1 MGDYQKIGVNSGD
14 DNSFRKIVPALLRKG
29 LDKVDLSMFDE
40 KSKIDLLNAAGD
52 EYLRK
57 GDNTNAMKAFIFT
70 NNRQGLIQVGDAFKE
85 VNLYSNAVDAYNIAQ
100 SYDKLTSIGDFCLKE
115 GCVSEAFKAYQILE
129 DEERLTRLG
138 DYCVDKERIDFAI
151 EVYSK
156 LKNDVQKKYRLIKIA
171 EKCVKDNQLALAA
184 RAYELANDIEK
195 LNKVGDLFLK
205 AGLLKD
211 ALGVYERANNQIMV
225 QFIKDNFPE
234 AEFKGEYL

>member
-1 MGDYQKIGVNSGD
+1 MDDYKKSGNSD
-14 DNSFRKIVPALLRKG
+14 DENSFRKIVPALLRKG

-40 KSKIDLLNAAGD
+40 KSKIDLLNAAGE

-57 GDNTNAMKAFIFT
+57 GDNINAMKAFMFT
-70 NNRQGLIQVGDAFKE
+70 SNKQGLIKVGDAFKE
-85 VNLYSNAVDAYNIAQ
+85 VSLYSNSVDAYNLAQ
-100 SYDKLTSIGDFCLKE
+100 SYDKLASIGDFCLKE
-115 GCVSEAFKAYQILE
+115 GCVAEAFKAYQVLE

-138 DYCVDKERIDFAI
+138 DYCLEKERIDFAI
-151 EVYSK
+151 DVYGK
-156 LKNDVQKKYRLIKIA
+156 LKNEVQKKYRLIKIA
-171 EKCVKDNQLALAA
+171 DKCIKDNQLALAA